1 MRRPKRSW
9 VWRGISGFDQYLMRS
24 EKREFFKAHQPV
36 FNRVMRTVKGAAG
49 WAQQGG
55 IPER

>member
-1 MRRPKRSW
+1 MR
-9 VWRGISGFDQYLMRS
+9 IN
-24 EKREFFKAHQPV
+24 HI
-36 FNRVMRTVKGAAG
+36 FNRVMRAVKGAAG